1 MQFCGCQHFVDNSE
15 CNIFYLTAAVIPA
28 PTPVDIVNA
37 LDFEDGNTPQH
48 PRASR
53 ANSPGDPKDDDEN
66 IGTFDQSSQL
76 VPSGQ
81 SNQHGA

>member
-1 MQFCGCQHFVDNSE
+1 MQHF
-15 CNIFYLTAAVIPA
+15 FLTAAVIPA